1 MIKKKATRQFLE
13 NLRNQVTVL
22 DTERFSPKY
31 FNMSAFPD
39 TFGSGKNLI
48 KLSTRT
54 NLFVPDSLIRI
65 ELLDGGGNVIYH
77 EVLDYLGKDKSRAIA
92 VYIYPDTV
100 PGDGRIRLAGRLQI
114 NPDTGERYPLSNDP
128 SSLNFV
134 DQPNILHEGTIRIA
148 PERKNDSEIIFTRQ
162 PRAIITEEIRTFQ
175 IPVGTGNLLT
185 ASLANA
191 SSRITVTSRVKS
203 EDAITGNARSNQ
215 ITEDQFDAAAKN
227 IKQGIP
233 NITSNSGTSTSG
245 NYIVL
250 RSAPTVAKTSGTFA
264 FNDSMIGGTVFIAN
278 PSVASS
284 LPSDMLNRSSYLTL
298 PTTYSASITRVL
310 DSSTVELST
319 PFVYNLSYETSTNKP
334 STITIS
340 KIDSSANFSASYTQ
354 KITTAATENSQS
366 FANITLSNIEPATGD
381 IYRVKTLY
389 KPAGAFG
396 DFIDLGDTVLE
407 SYNVLVDTGS
417 YGSTIAEGIVDLPVG
432 SIKDQNHIDTYWEST
447 QALTYSNSNL
457 ISSIQIA
464 HTGTSFVKLAT
475 KNPFTLI
482 ADTQYEIDFDSYVAT
497 GGIVDVYVSGS
508 IVQPDQSDTRRL
520 TSKPQANLQSLGT
533 YIGTLEQ
540 AKGGRSLD
548 NVFKFTSLTAG
559 NAKLVFALRSGTWQ
573 FSEIKV
579 NTLSETGFTP
589 NYTKIKVRVPTVH
602 LKSELIFKFQY
613 FNYQGVRAAL
623 ETVVYGVKFNGE
635 NFYIDGTNNLL
646 TGSVYIGN
654 SIASGIEMAGVSSGF
669 IKSVG
674 YTGLT
679 SASLGKGPGGFI
691 IYSGSGNLQVGV
703 DILDDVGI
711 ELVSANDNS
720 HLIFRTRNGGELD
733 IKTDK
738 FFIGNSGSFISG
750 SNNNIEIRSGWPTA
764 SFHLRRTG
772 QVTASAFYAITGS
785 QTMLNT
791 DIGFIDA
798 KNVGRQLVSDNREYQ
813 VDTYTPGGSPSTLW
827 DTGWIT
833 LVSSSAVVLPFES
846 TLFCYFHM
854 QSIGEPGVY
863 VDPTTFTQY
872 TTSSFRVNIKS
883 ASLSTYDTFESTGIT
898 STYYTFGHSSTT
910 TKQATPGLVSA
921 SITNYAGKLVQINVQ
936 GRHVIREPFGN
947 VAHSTGKTKIK
958 HIVLNT
964 GRPILEQAVK
974 ESYPAQGN
982 ANDNLPVD

>member
-13 NLRNQVTVL
+13 NLRNQVAVL

-65 ELLDGGGNVIYH
+65 EILDGGGNVIYH

-100 PGDGRIRLAGRLQI
+100 PGDGRIRLAGRLQL

-128 SSLNFV
+128 SSRDFI
-134 DQPNILHEGTIRIA
+134 DQPNILHESSIRIA
-148 PERKNDSEIIFTRQ
+148 PDRKNDSEIIFTQQ
-162 PRAIITEEIRTFQ
+162 PRATITEEIRTFQ
-175 IPVGTGNLLT
+175 VPTNVGNLLT
-185 ASLANA
+185 ASLAGT
-191 SSRITVTSRVKS
+191 SDRINVTSRIKS
-203 EDAITGNARSNQ
+203 EDNVTGNARSNQ

-233 NITSNSGTSTSG
+233 SISSNSGTSTSG

-250 RSAPTVAKTSGTFA
+250 RNAPTIAKTSGTFA
-264 FNDSMIGGTVFIAN
+264 FNDSMMGGTLFITN
-278 PSVASS
+278 PSIASS
-284 LPSDMLNRSSYLTL
+284 LPLDMTNRSSYTTL
-298 PTTYSASITRVL
+298 STTFSASITRVL

-319 PFVYNLSYETSTNKP
+319 PFVYNLSYTTTSGRS

-432 SIKDQNHIDTYWEST
+432 SIKDQTHINTYWEST
-447 QALTYSNSNL
+447 QALTYTNSNL
-457 ISSIQIA
+457 IASLRLA
-464 HTGTSFVKLAT
+464 PTYTGLTYVKLAS
-475 KNPFTLI
+475 KKPFTLI
-482 ADTQYEIDFDSYVAT
+482 ADTQYGIEFDSYVDS

-508 IVQPDQSDTRRL
+508 IVQPDLSDTRRL
-520 TSKPQANLQSLGT
+520 TSKPQANLQNLGT

-548 NVFKFTSLTAG
+548 NIFKFTSTNIG
-559 NAKLVFALRSGTWQ
+559 NAKLVFALRSGAWQ

-654 SIASGIEMAGVSSGF
+654 SVASGIEMAGVSSGF

-691 IYSGSGNLQVGV
+691 IYSGSGNLQVGA
-703 DILDDVGI
+703 DTLNDVGI
-711 ELVSANDNS
+711 ELVAANDNS
-720 HLIFRTRNGGELD
+720 HLIFRTANGGQLD

-738 FFIGNSGSFISG
+738 FFIGNSGSFMSG

-798 KNVGRQLVSDNREYQ
+798 KNVGRQLISDNREYL
-813 VDTYTPGGSPSTLW
+813 VHTYPDAIASIGVYDTEYVTL
-827 DTGWIT
+827 I
-833 LVSSSAVVLPFES
+833 SSSAIILPYES
-846 TLFCYFHM
+846 TAFCYFHM
-854 QSIGEPGVY
+854 YSQGDSGLSQTVS
-863 VDPTTFTQY
+863 
-872 TTSSFRVNIKS
+872 SSFKVTIQS
-883 ASLSTYDTFESTGIT
+883 ASLTTYDTFESVGT
-898 STYYTFGHSSTT
+898 SSAVYGFAHPIGTSA
-910 TKQATPGLVSA
+910 TKQATPGLVTVDIS
-921 SITNYAGKLVQINVQ
+921 NYAGKLCRILVRA
-936 GRHVIREPFGN
+936 RHYNAGDAGQVGQ
-947 VAHSTGKTKIK
+947 TKIK

-964 GRPILEQAVK
+964 GRPIVQQAIANV
-974 ESYPAQGN
+974 YPADG
-982 ANDNLPVD
+982 APPDIPPDA